1 MKVKTSITLS
11 EDILEAVDKHSKP
24 DKTRSELIETAVRG
38 FINQL
43 ERNEINSRDLSIINK
58 YSKRLNKE
66 AADVLHYQVDL

>member
-11 EDILEAVDKHSKP
+11 EDILEAVDRHSKP
-24 DKTRSELIETAVRG
+24 GKTRSELIETAVRG
-38 FINQL
+38 FIHQL

-58 YSKRLNKE
+58 YSKKLNKE